1 VSASAAAWRLAAVL
15 ACAGVLAALAG
26 AASSPVGAAQA
37 GNERADQRP
46 RTQYPVFI
54 LDRGRYTAF
63 EAPEAGVQLFPYGIN
78 DRGQVAGEYVRAGSE
93 SGFVRDRRGRFT
105 VLDIPGAKGTEALGI
120 NDRGQIVGDYSEDT
134 PFVNDSA
141 EVHGYLLDRGKVTRL
156 DFPGAVGTGPN
167 GINNRGQ
174 VVGTYLDD
182 GGRLHGFLRNK
193 GRFTTIDVPG
203 ADATDVTGINDRG
216 KVVGRYLDAGGA
228 VHGFQWYWGRFTFID
243 APWAPI
249 TAPSDVN
256 NRGQIVGWTATD
268 ANLTTDRG
276 FLLAQGVRGPFTP
289 VDFPGAPRTRAYDI
303 NNRGQIVGLY
313 ENPDATS
320 SSAGA
325 RTQAPGPMPPAGLW
339 R

>member
-1 VSASAAAWRLAAVL
+1 MHGRWSPAAVV
-15 ACAGVLAALAG
+15 ACASVLATLAG
-26 AASSPVGAAQA
+26 AASSHVGAAQA
-37 GNERADQRP
+37 TNERADQRP

-54 LDRGRYTAF
+54 LDRGRYIAF
-63 EAPEAGVQLFPYGIN
+63 EAPEPGVQLFPYGLN

-105 VLDIPGAKGTEALGI
+105 VFDIPGAKGTEALGI

-134 PFVNDSA
+134 PIVNDSLK
-141 EVHGYLLDRGKVTRL
+141 VHGYLLDRDKVTRI
-156 DFPGAVGTGPN
+156 DVPGAVGTGPN
-167 GINNRGQ
+167 GINNRGE
-174 VVGTYLDD
+174 VVGTYLDA

-203 ADATDVTGINDRG
+203 ADATDATGINDRG
-216 KVVGRYLDAGGA
+216 EVVGRYLDAAGT
-228 VHGFQWYWGRFTFID
+228 VHGYQWYRGRLTVID

-249 TAPSDVN
+249 TAPADVN
-256 NRGQIVGWTATD
+256 NRGLIVGWTATD

-276 FLLAQGVRGPFTP
+276 FLLAKGVRGAFTP
-289 VDFPGAPRTRAYDI
+289 VDFPGAPSTRAYDI

-320 SSAGA
+320 SSARA
-325 RTQAPGPMPPAGLW
+325 RTQVPGPILPA
-339 R
+339 RQR